1 MGCLPTKQAR
11 RPKSRRLSEEVCDR
25 MGKETM
31 AIPAAVSSVAIVGST
46 AIVKIRWPQ

>member
-1 MGCLPTKQAR
+1 
-11 RPKSRRLSEEVCDR
+11 

>member
-11 RPKSRRLSEEVCDR
+11 RPRSRRLSEEVCDR

-31 AIPAAVSSVAIVGST
+31 AIPAAVSSIAIMGST
-46 AIVKIRWPQ
+46 AIEKRR